1 VSAAKRTKKPD
12 PGTICREWCARME
25 KGDLPKALLLMAPT
39 RGEEEVWFGER
50 ILASCRS
57 WARSQE
63 DLDLLE
69 LDGGSPDFSADVL
82 FDFIGSQGLFGGRR
96 LLVFGRAEKALAK
109 SSGLQAAL
117 ETACLANDDLRM
129 LVQASGTTK
138 AAKALAGIKGDG
150 IYLERFRRLY
160 GDPPPWRPHDLDAS
174 EAAQFVQ
181 AEGRAMNLRLA
192 SGSSGALVECVGN
205 RPADLVKSLEHFSL
219 LEEETVTADRVREVV
234 THSAEGDAFRFA
246 DAVIQGDGRG
256 AFRCLR
262 QLEHRGLRTWD
273 GKRLAPRE
281 AIALLWS
288 VLGRQLDQT
297 RAVLDGLA
305 RGMNQKDAFQMA
317 GVPVGGPPAKRMES
331 RLRLCDKEQ
340 LERVQDALLQSE
352 RRIKQ
357 GKWRQPLHVLEWL
370 ALRGHR
376 RKESA

>member
-1 VSAAKRTKKPD
+1 
-12 PGTICREWCARME
+12 ME
-25 KGDLPKALLLMAPT
+25 TGDFPKALWLVAPA
-39 RGEEEVWFGER
+39 RGEEEAWFGER
-50 ILASCRS
+50 ILASCRH

-69 LDGGSPDFSADVL
+69 IDGGSPDFSADVL
-82 FDFIGSQGLFGGRR
+82 FDFVGSQGLFGGQR
-96 LLVFGRAEKALAK
+96 LLIFGRAEKPLGKA
-109 SSGLQAAL
+109 SGLLLAL
-117 ETACLANDDLRM
+117 ETACQANDDLRM
-129 LVQASGTTK
+129 VVQASGTTK
-138 AAKALAGIKGDG
+138 AAKALAGVKGDG
-150 IYLERFRRLY
+150 IAMERFRRLY

-181 AEGRAMNLRLA
+181 AEGRAIKLRLEP
-192 SGSSGALVECVGN
+192 GSSGALVECVGN

-219 LEEETVTADRVREVV
+219 LGEESVTAERVRAVV

-246 DAVIQGDGRG
+246 DAVIQGDGRS

-281 AIALLWS
+281 AIALLWT

-297 RAVLDGLA
+297 RAVLEGLA
-305 RGMNQKDAFQMA
+305 NGMNQKDAFQMA

-331 RLRLCDKEQ
+331 RLRLCDDQQ

-357 GKWRQPLHVLEWL
+357 GEWRQPLHVLEWL

-376 RKESA
+376 RKTSA